1 MFSHNSCHKRKKIAV
16 NGELKL
22 SGLPFQ
28 EGDEVE
34 VIILSHETGSDSV
47 TPSPLRGKVLEYLD
61 PTEPVTIEDWI
72 AA

>member
-1 MFSHNSCHKRKKIAV
+1 MFSHNSCHKRKKIVV

-28 EGDEVE
+28 EGDEV
-34 VIILSHETGSDSV
+34 SDSV

-61 PTEPVTIEDWI
+61 LTEPVAIEDWI